1 LWQYLIVARKYV
13 MTKRA
18 AQVEQT
24 RLRITE
30 AAMELH
36 GTVGPARTT
45 ITAVAERAGVDRLTV
60 YRHFPD
66 EDALFH
72 ACSSHWLALNPRPD
86 TTRWRSIGDPEQR
99 LRSALRELY
108 AWYRQTRPMLERVR
122 RDATLVPALAESRQG
137 WDAYADEA
145 ARVLR
150 RGWGARG
157 KTATLRDAALAHA
170 LDFGTWLSLRQ
181 QGLADADAAEL
192 MVRLVIATAGPSAA
206 GATGGSGGRRRRASS
221 APTPRP

>member
-1 LWQYLIVARKYV
+1 MARRYE

-18 AQVEQT
+18 EQVAQT

-66 EDALFH
+66 EDALFR
-72 ACSSHWLALNPRPD
+72 ACSSHWLTLHPRPD
-86 TTRWRSIGDPEQR
+86 TSPWASVDDPEVR
-99 LRSALRELY
+99 LGIALRALY
-108 AWYRQTRPMLERVR
+108 AWYRRARPMLELVR
-122 RDATLVPALAESRQG
+122 RDAQLVPALAESRRG
-137 WDAYADEA
+137 WDEYVAEA
-145 ARVLR
+145 SRSLR
-150 RGWGARG
+150 RGWSARG
-157 KTATLRDAALAHA
+157 TRGTLLDAALAHT
-170 LDFGTWLSLRQ
+170 LEFSTWLSLSQ
-181 QGLADADAAEL
+181 QGLADEDAAEL
-192 MVRLVIATAGPSAA
+192 MVRLVVA
-206 GATGGSGGRRRRASS
+206 GARPTPRPRGGTGGRRRRASS

>member
-1 LWQYLIVARKYV
+1 LWQYLIVARKYE
-13 MTKRA
+13 MTRRA
-18 AQVEQT
+18 AQVEET

-72 ACSSHWLALNPRPD
+72 ACSTHWLASNPRPD
-86 TTRWRSIGDPEQR
+86 TSRWRSIGDPEQR
-99 LRSALRELY
+99 LRIALGELY
-108 AWYRQTRPMLERVR
+108 AWYRRTRPMLERVR
-122 RDATLVPALAESRQG
+122 RDASLVPALSASRRG
-137 WDAYADEA
+137 WEAYADEA
-145 ARVLR
+145 ARALR
-150 RGWGARG
+150 PGWGARG
-157 KTATLRDAALAHA
+157 KSARLLDAALGHA
-170 LDFGTWLSLRQ
+170 LDFATWLSLSQ
-181 QGLADADAAEL
+181 QGLSDADATEL
-192 MVRLVIATAGPSAA
+192 MVRLVTAGRPTTD
-206 GATGGSGGRRRRASS
+206 ATGGTGGRRRRASS